1 MFKAMK
7 SSGFN
12 IEDTHLRDHQ
22 RVAKLMSLV
31 FIAFVWCYKVGIF
44 VDEYVKPIKIKK
56 HGFRAKSIFKY
67 GLEFIANIL
76 LNPQNQSDVCVF

>member
-1 MFKAMK
+1 
-7 SSGFN
+7 
-12 IEDTHLRDHQ
+12 LRDHQ

-56 HGFRAKSIFKY
+56 HGLRAKSIFKY

-76 LNPQNQSDVCVF
+76 LNLQNQLDVCVFRFLSCS